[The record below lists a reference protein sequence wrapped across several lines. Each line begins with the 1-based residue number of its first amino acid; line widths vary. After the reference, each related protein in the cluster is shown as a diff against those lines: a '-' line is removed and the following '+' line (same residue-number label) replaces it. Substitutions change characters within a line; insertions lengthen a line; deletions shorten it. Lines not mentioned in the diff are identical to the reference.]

1 MHCWGATELRYVPFV
16 DYQCPFMKR
25 KFVETVG
32 GFGSHYGWV
41 QDLMTGIVCEDNK
54 WKIAVCDWTPI
65 VHIGNATVKD
75 NPHLSNYNIEAQNEM
90 DQYFISKGLTERADK
105 LKVKSL
111 DYKYES

>member
-1 MHCWGATELRYVPFV
+1 
-16 DYQCPFMKR
+16 
-25 KFVETVG
+25 
-32 GFGSHYGWV
+32 
-41 QDLMTGIVCEDNK
+41 MTGIVCEDNK